1 MCENNGKKT
10 IEFVLLLLENGIFEN
25 DNISKKVKELII
37 QSLIDFE
44 NKNFDVNSCFI
55 DVYTHMGYY
64 VHAFK
69 LSLFYLSKIDN
80 LLLKKEKDKIFI
92 KIIEEIC
99 DLGGDTDTNGAI
111 VGTLIGPIIGYK
123 NFYDKNDKKETDL
136 FETFLK
142 FFDKKR
148 IIYTSSLMY
157 YYVDFLEKNCK
168 NLYNKSQKKINSEY
182 NVLNLFLNLL
192 NKNIN

>member
-1 MCENNGKKT
+1 MIDNYY
-10 IEFVLLLLENGIFEN
+10 IF
-25 DNISKKVKELII
+25 IKIL
-37 QSLIDFE
+37 F
-44 NKNFDVNSCFI
+44 
-55 DVYTHMGYY
+55 YY
-64 VHAFK
+64 FLK
-69 LSLFYLSKIDN
+69 LLSLFYLSKIDN
-80 LLLKKEKDKIFI
+80 LLHKNKKDKIFI

-142 FFDKKR
+142 FFNKNR

-168 NLYNKSQKKINSEY
+168 NLYNNSHMKINNEY
-182 NVLNLFLNLL
+182 YVLNLFLNLL
-192 NKNIN
+192 NKKLI

>member
-10 IEFVLLLLENGIFEN
+10 IEFVRLLLEDGIFEN
-25 DNISKKVKELII
+25 EPHSKKVKLLII
-37 QSLIDFE
+37 QSLSDFE
-44 NKNFDVNSCFI
+44 NKNFDINSCFS
-55 DVYTHMGYY
+55 DVYTQMGYY

-80 LLLKKEKDKIFI
+80 LIHKNQKDKIFI

-123 NFYDKNDKKETDL
+123 NFYDKNNKKEKNL

-142 FFDKKR
+142 FFDKNR

-168 NLYNKSQKKINSEY
+168 NLDNKSKIINSEY
-182 NVLNLFLNLL
+182 NVLNLFLDLL
-192 NKNIN
+192 TNKINN